1 MIYYIYKVRRKQTSI
16 RSSRSALPHR
26 YLRSISWISWKG
38 ISPLQAGFLSVLHP
52 VSHLVRPPTTKA
64 RIQLCPLLLLSPS
77 RRERKYLLI
86 FFSRKRKLPFFPF
99 SRASRVSFLY
109 LPPLARAARD
119 PSAAGPSPAVYVAF
133 CGPPINKKCGPTALR
148 REPAHHKKCRL
159 LAQENTRRHAW
170 LSRSCF
176 GRKNLFI
183 DGPHSLL
190 LFFLSPF
197 LQRKRKKK
205 TEANSAGSNTSLG
218 LTSFVLTMYAI
229 GPSRLVR

>member
-1 MIYYIYKVRRKQTSI
+1 MRRKQTSI
-16 RSSRSALPHR
+16 HFSRSALPHR
-26 YLRSISWISWKG
+26 YLRSISWISWN
-38 ISPLQAGFLSVLHP
+38 SHRPPRYRPSTSWVF
-52 VSHLVRPPTTKA
+52 HLVPQSTTFSRRRLYPKTAIAALLPPPPA
-64 RIQLCPLLLLSPS
+64 RREQLLSDFPQEKEKPSSLFPRISHALLLLCCSARS
-77 RRERKYLLI
+77 N
-86 FFSRKRKLPFFPF
+86 
-99 SRASRVSFLY
+99 SRASPRSICGRSI
-109 LPPLARAARD
+109 ARRPRRLLR
-119 PSAAGPSPAVYVAF
+119 PST
-133 CGPPINKKCGPTALR
+133 NKKTR
-148 REPAHHKKCRL
+148 AHGIAPRTRSPKKRRL

-170 LSRSCF
+170 LTRSCF

-190 LFFLSPF
+190 PFFLSPF

>member
-1 MIYYIYKVRRKQTSI
+1 MAATGRN
-16 RSSRSALPHR
+16 
-26 YLRSISWISWKG
+26 
-38 ISPLQAGFLSVLHP
+38 PLQAGLSTSCRSPRTRFFAAAPIPQGRDSCAPAV
-52 VSHLVRPPTTKA
+52 VA
-64 RIQLCPLLLLSPS
+64 IQK
-77 RRERKYLLI
+77 RKKISTDL
-86 FFSRKRKLPFFPF
+86 FPRKRKTSVFPF
-99 SRASRVSFLY
+99 SRTALTRRSFRVA
-109 LPPLARAARD
+109 LPTVRACRQRPICD
-119 PSAAGPSPAVYVAF
+119 RSTTSS
-133 CGPPINKKCGPTALR
+133 CGLPTNKKCGPAALR
-148 REPAHHKKCRL
+148 REPACHVCQTCSKKRRL

-183 DGPHSLL
+183 DGPHLL
-190 LFFLSPF
+190 LPFFLSPF